1 MQKLIIIVIS
11 TILSLSVS
19 SATGQA
25 TKGDCVNVEDIDLTL
40 IDNLDGNLVKP
51 CDNNSWIQLSSIRP
65 DIYGGPRIRE
75 NIGGAST
82 YYYFSR
88 TAIFFISDLEDK
100 DTGGKY
106 YFMASLSAE
115 LNQIGFE
122 EKAAIYALLYME
134 NVDEFDDQHFSH
146 ILSSYGLEEI
156 DLNCFAIWDD
166 PSIEFGRIIQSSAYQ
181 SCKGIK

>member
-1 MQKLIIIVIS
+1 LQKLIIIIIS

-106 YFMASLSAE
+106 YFM
-115 LNQIGFE
+115 
-122 EKAAIYALLYME
+122 
-134 NVDEFDDQHFSH
+134 
-146 ILSSYGLEEI
+146 
-156 DLNCFAIWDD
+156 
-166 PSIEFGRIIQSSAYQ
+166 
-181 SCKGIK
+181 